1 MPFLFLCSTL
11 KSPHTSHHQHFVK
24 QEYNIHYRLYLNL
37 MIRQHSDQKSADEL
51 YHSSI
56 AQSAF
61 NLHLL
66 NQKAPII
73 FHSIPRQLNLTHFS
87 ASDSV
92 RWPPSAF
99 ARVSY
104 GSTFFQNKTRTTPAT
119 HTLSIDRALK
129 RCQKLK
135 STCTNHGARRGGRSP
150 SAGTRPA
157 RPPDRTRPPRSA
169 SGSSRAPLPAHHSR
183 RRPSSGTAGT

>member
-1 MPFLFLCSTL
+1 M
-11 KSPHTSHHQHFVK
+11 
-24 QEYNIHYRLYLNL
+24 
-37 MIRQHSDQKSADEL
+37 MIRHLIRKARTSFTH
-51 YHSSI
+51 HSSI

-61 NLHLL
+61 NLHL
-66 NQKAPII
+66 NRKAPNI
-73 FHSIPRQLNLTHFS
+73 SIPRQLPNPNLTHFS

-92 RWPPSAF
+92 RPPSAF

-104 GSTFFQNKTRTTPAT
+104 GSIFFSEQNTYHTCNT
-119 HTLSIDRALK
+119 HLSIVHSKDVKKIEEHLHEPCRLVGN
-129 RCQKLK
+129 
-135 STCTNHGARRGGRSP
+135 TTRRGGRSP

-157 RPPDRTRPPRSA
+157 RSPDRTRPPRSA